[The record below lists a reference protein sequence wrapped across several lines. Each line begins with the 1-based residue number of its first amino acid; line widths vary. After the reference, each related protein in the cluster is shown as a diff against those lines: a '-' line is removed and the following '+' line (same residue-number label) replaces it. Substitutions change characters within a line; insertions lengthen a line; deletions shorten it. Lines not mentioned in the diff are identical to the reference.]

1 MEKHKGIST
10 KLENLKN
17 IELHAL
23 PVYDDRNIKTKIRT
37 YFNKFCTTVCELNVS
52 EDNIQS
58 IIYKSFTVSSIDI
71 LLLYKTKHYLQV
83 I

>member
-23 PVYDDRNIKTKIRT
+23 PVYGDRNIKTKIRT

-52 EDNIQS
+52 EDNIQL
-58 IIYKSFTVSSIDI
+58 IIYKYFTVSSIDI

>member
-52 EDNIQS
+52 EDNIQL

>member
-10 KLENLKN
+10 KIENLKN
-17 IELHAL
+17 TELHAL

>member
-10 KLENLKN
+10 KIENLKN

-37 YFNKFCTTVCELNVS
+37 YFNKFCTTVCELKVS

>member
-10 KLENLKN
+10 KIENLKN

>member
-71 LLLYKTKHYLQV
+71 LLLYKAKHYLQV